1 MHQLLE
7 LVSAY
12 ESALESAPAP
22 TARGTGGDGSA
33 SSSQQQDA
41 WASVADAELGP
52 VLAAV
57 LDPLLEACE
66 RSAEALTPDAPS
78 RVDEFA
84 KLDPCAHRCELMCV

>member
-12 ESALESAPAP
+12 ESALDSAPAP
-22 TARGTGGDGSA
+22 ATRGAGGDGGT
-33 SSSQQQDA
+33 SSQQQDA
-41 WASVADAELGP
+41 WSSVADAELGP